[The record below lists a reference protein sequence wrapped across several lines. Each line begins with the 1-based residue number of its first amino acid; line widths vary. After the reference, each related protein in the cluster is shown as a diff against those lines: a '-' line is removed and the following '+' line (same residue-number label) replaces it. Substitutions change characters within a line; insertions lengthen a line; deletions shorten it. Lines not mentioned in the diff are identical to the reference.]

1 MVIQGN
7 RPPKTG
13 AIQIMVAGGFWD
25 AGGRK
30 AGTPFE
36 IASMPVKA
44 VQPEENARRSRNR
57 VSPSTAG
64 TDGNGCG
71 SVAPKSARPKP
82 TTITNPR
89 RPTNREVGRAKIL
102 PDSRTPGRLPKVRPR
117 I

>member
-1 MVIQGN
+1 MVIPRN
-7 RPPKTG
+7 RPPKIV
-13 AIQIMVAGGFWD
+13 AIQNMVVAAFWD

-36 IASMPVKA
+36 IASIPVKA

-64 TDGNGCG
+64 TDGSGCG

-82 TTITNPR
+82 ATITNPR
-89 RPTNREVGRAKIL
+89 LPTNREVGRAKVVT
-102 PDSRTPGRLPKVRPR
+102 DSRTPRRLPNGRTTH
-117 I
+117 